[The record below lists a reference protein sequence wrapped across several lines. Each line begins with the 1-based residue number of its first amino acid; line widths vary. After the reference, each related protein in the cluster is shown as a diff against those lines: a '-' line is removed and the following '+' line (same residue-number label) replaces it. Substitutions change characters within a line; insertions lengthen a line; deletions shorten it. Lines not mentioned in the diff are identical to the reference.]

1 MSDRNK
7 TSKTEDIL
15 TSECNMLEDMIA
27 DLAAKHEEGAQAIEK
42 LTIVRDALKEKID
55 SLAND

>member
-1 MSDRNK
+1 MSDRNE
-7 TSKTEDIL
+7 TSITEDIL
-15 TSECNMLEDMIA
+15 TSECTMLEDMIA

-42 LTIVRDALKEKID
+42 LIIVRDALKEKID

>member
-1 MSDRNK
+1 MSDQNE
-7 TSKTEDIL
+7 TSKTEEIL
-15 TSECNMLEDMIA
+15 TSECTMLEDMIA

-42 LTIVRDALKEKID
+42 LTVVRDALKEKVD

>member
-1 MSDRNK
+1 MSDRNE